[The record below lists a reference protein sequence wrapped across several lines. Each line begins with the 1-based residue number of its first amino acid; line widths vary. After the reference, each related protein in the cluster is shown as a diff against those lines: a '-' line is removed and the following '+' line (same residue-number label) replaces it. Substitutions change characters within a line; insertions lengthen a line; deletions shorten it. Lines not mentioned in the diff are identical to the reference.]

1 MADRGNFQAITYECY
16 DFDVT
21 LLVSDGACSEIDQ
34 L

>member
-1 MADRGNFQAITYECY
+1 MDADTRQAITYECY